1 MVNPEFLRP
10 GDLKKQSQFAGGQI
24 GVNIYLK
31 GNYDNKPACGHG
43 KNKANDRPSA
53 GKLKQSEWDNGQC
66 G

>member
-1 MVNPEFLRP
+1 
-10 GDLKKQSQFAGGQI
+10 LKKQSQFAGGQI
-24 GVNIYLK
+24 SVNIYLK